1 MALNITFVNE
11 VGTNLNRYRAV
22 DTSTNTTYIF
32 DLARAGNITQ
42 AGTKLTAEIMNSIV
56 AEINRLNAEITSLKS
71 EIASKSKV
79 VVTAN
84 SDGTVDLTIS

>member
-22 DTSTNTTYIF
+22 DTNTNTTYIF

-42 AGTKLTAEIMNSIV
+42 AGTKLTAEIMNKIIE
-56 AEINRLNAEITSLKS
+56 EIN
-71 EIASKSKV
+71 SKSRVSVKV
-79 VVTAN
+79 N
-84 SDGTVDLTIS
+84 SDNTVDLTIT